1 MRFEGC
7 TVQRA
12 HLVARASPFSASAA
26 SRTTYSRAQRDWDA
40 TENGMADMDHGMG
53 GMMALQDA
61 LGADAGAL
69 YLTQMIMHH
78 EGAIVSS
85 QTAEIAVMNDLLA
98 TE

>member
-1 MRFEGC
+1 
-7 TVQRA
+7 
-12 HLVARASPFSASAA
+12 
-26 SRTTYSRAQRDWDA
+26 
-40 TENGMADMDHGMG
+40 MADMDHGMG